1 LNSLDWILLAIFT
14 FAAFKGYRKGFILE
28 IISIAALF
36 IGVLG
41 ALKLLDFG
49 KEFIAQRLQIDGDI
63 LPYLSFL
70 LLFILI
76 VVLLNLLGRAVKKL
90 VDMTLLGNLDD
101 IAGCILGV
109 IKWGLILS
117 FIIWAA
123 NIIHLQ
129 LPEKWTE
136 GSIIYPYISM
146 LAPGLFTLLSSIF
159 PYIKELIDY
168 FTNVI

>member
-1 LNSLDWILLAIFT
+1 LNSLDWILLATFT

-28 IISIAALF
+28 VISIAALF
-36 IGVLG
+36 IGVMG

-49 KEFIAQRLQIDGDI
+49 KEFIAERLKIDGDI

-70 LLFILI
+70 LLFIII
-76 VVLLNLLGRAVKKL
+76 VVLLNLLGRAMKKL

-101 IAGCILGV
+101 IAGCLLGV
-109 IKWGLILS
+109 IKWSLILS
-117 FIIWAA
+117 LIIWAA
-123 NIIHLQ
+123 AIIHLQ

-136 GSIIYPYISM
+136 GSLLYPYVAM
-146 LAPGLFTLLSSIF
+146 LAPGLFNVLSAAF